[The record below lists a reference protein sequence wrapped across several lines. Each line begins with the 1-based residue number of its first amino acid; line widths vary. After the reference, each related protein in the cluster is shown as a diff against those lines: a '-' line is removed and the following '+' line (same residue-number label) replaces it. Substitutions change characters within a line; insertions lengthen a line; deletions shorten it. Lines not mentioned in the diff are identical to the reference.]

1 MPEIKELDTIIRDID
16 RKVSVLFA
24 AEEHRKVTCP
34 HQVQRIDAM
43 EKSVLEFQNREVY
56 KRIGAVEKA
65 VITLQKDRD
74 KERNARKLIIG
85 LLLGLGGLVSWG
97 FDVIPKIIGFFT
109 RGPL

>member
-1 MPEIKELDTIIRDID
+1 MTEIRELDTIIREID

-24 AEEHRKVTCP
+24 AEEQRKVTCP
-34 HQVQRIDAM
+34 HQVERINTI

-65 VITLQKDRD
+65 VINLQKDRD

-85 LLLGLGGLVSWG
+85 LLLGLGALVSWG
-97 FDVIPKIIGFFT
+97 FDVFPKIKAFF
-109 RGPL
+109 